1 MNLKLYFIPCFRQCL
16 WNYNSDILVQI
27 VYAQIRLDDIVNDL
41 EDFYYE
47 FVISCDIII
56 VKFDNNCEINHTE
69 VTKFGYLCFLN

>member
-1 MNLKLYFIPCFRQCL
+1 MFGTI
-16 WNYNSDILVQI
+16 ILVQI
-27 VYAQIRLDDIVNDL
+27 VYAQIRLDIVNDL